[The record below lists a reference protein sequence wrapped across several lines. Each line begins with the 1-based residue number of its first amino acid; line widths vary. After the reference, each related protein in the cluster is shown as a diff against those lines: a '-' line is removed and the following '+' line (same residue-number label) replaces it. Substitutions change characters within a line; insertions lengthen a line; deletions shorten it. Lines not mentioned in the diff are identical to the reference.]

1 MSEAPR
7 AVVILAEGAEE
18 MEVVILVDVLRRGG
32 VSVTLAGL
40 DGAAPVRC
48 SRGVTIVPDVALSD
62 AASSP
67 AAREPDLLVLPGG
80 LGGAERLAAAA
91 SVGTWLRAQES
102 SGRLVA
108 AVCAGPIAL
117 VAHGVFVGRDRTAH
131 PSVASRAEVSD
142 VRSFVRDGTL
152 FSGNGPG
159 ACFELALALVEE
171 LTSQERAA
179 SVRAPMMLA

>member
-1 MSEAPR
+1 MSTPR

-32 VSVTLAGL
+32 VAVTLAGL
-40 DGAAPVRC
+40 DDAAPVRC
-48 SRGVTIVPDVALSD
+48 SRGVTLVPDVALVDAPSD
-62 AASSP
+62 P
-67 AAREPDLLVLPGG
+67 ELLVLPGG
-80 LGGAERLAAAA
+80 AGGAERLAASSA
-91 SVGTWLRAQES
+91 VGAWLRAQES

-117 VAHGVFVGRDRTAH
+117 ATHGVFVGRDRTAH

-142 VRSFVRDGTL
+142 VRALVRDGTL
-152 FSGNGPG
+152 FTGNGPG
-159 ACFELALALVEE
+159 ACFDLALTLVEA
-171 LTSQERAA
+171 LMGRERAA